1 MKLFSQRSSTT
12 STSKPWRPPPDVNL
26 SPTNTTITTP
36 DVTTTRHGVGAID
49 FASTFGTATARQGPL
64 QVNARW
70 LGPTI
75 HLRPKEQ
82 GQWRPTK
89 TTKTTQQSIGMRAG
103 YAGAEKV

>member
-1 MKLFSQRSSTT
+1 MTDVSTNG
-12 STSKPWRPPPDVNL
+12 R
-26 SPTNTTITTP
+26 
-36 DVTTTRHGVGAID
+36 GAGAID
-49 FASTFGTATARQGPL
+49 CASIFGTATARQGPL

-75 HLRPKEQ
+75 HLQPKEQ